1 MPSGLKITVRITPM
15 PATTPYQLSTPP
27 LPTPDEISATRMP
40 PEEMIPA
47 RMPPL
52 TEVMP
57 ATTTMENATR
67 PRYAS
72 KSWKVTFPSW

>member
-1 MPSGLKITVRITPM
+1 M

-40 PEEMIPA
+40 PAEMIPA

-52 TEVMP
+52 TDVMP
-57 ATTTMENATR
+57 ATTTTENVTS
-67 PRYAS
+67 PRKAS
-72 KSWKVTFPSW
+72 KSWKVTLPSW